1 MARRTH
7 FDATETFRR
16 TNQFKTL
23 ITLASHLW
31 PKRRPDLKLRVTFA
45 LIAMVLAKAIG
56 VYVPFLY
63 KNAVDA
69 LSVEIAILTVP
80 ITLVIAYGVARLLN
94 QSLGE
99 LRDFIFAKVSQHAQR
114 TIGLSTFKHLHNL
127 SLAFHLDRQT
137 GGISRVIERG
147 IQGINFVL
155 NFMMFNIIPTL
166 LEIVIVTTVFL
177 VKFDYRFALIVF
189 GTISSYIIFTMWFTE
204 WRLQYRRRMNEK
216 DSEANTRAIDSLINY
231 ETVKYFNNEEHEYK
245 YYDDALA
252 GYEKAAIKNITTLS
266 FLNIGQAALI
276 AVGLITIM
284 LMAGKGVVTGIYTI
298 GDFVLVNTFLIQ
310 LYLPLNFLG
319 FVYRQIKQSLTDMDK
334 MFELLDVSPQ
344 IQNEPDAITFSP
356 PLGKVE
362 FKNVCFS
369 YTDDRRILNG
379 ISFTIPPGNTLAIVG
394 SSGEGK
400 STISRLLFRF
410 YDINSGQIK
419 IDDKDVKSITLDSLR
434 AAIGIVPQDTVLFN
448 NTIHYNLQYGRP
460 NASKTEIIQAAQIA
474 KIEAFIQSLPDQYQ
488 SKVGER
494 GLKLSGGEKQRSAI
508 ARTILKNP
516 KILIFDEATSA
527 LDSQTENDIQISLKE
542 VSKNKTT
549 LVIAHRLSTIVDAD
563 EILVLQDGKI
573 TERGRHSDLIALN
586 GIYAS
591 MWARQQEAKEYQT
604 KLDKVLKH

>member
-1 MARRTH
+1 VVRKAY
-7 FDATETFRR
+7 FDVTDSSRR

-23 ITLASHLW
+23 GTLATHLW
-31 PKRRPDLKLRVTFA
+31 PEQRFDLKLRVIFA
-45 LIAMVLAKAIG
+45 VTTLIFAKAIS

-69 LSVEIAILTVP
+69 LSVEVAVLTIP
-80 ITLVIAYGVARLLN
+80 ISLVIAYGVARILN

-127 SLAFHLDRQT
+127 SLGFHLDRQT
-137 GGISRVIERG
+137 GGITRVIERG

-155 NFMMFNIIPTL
+155 NFMMFNILPTF
-166 LEIVIVTTVFL
+166 LEIIIVTAVFL
-177 VKFDYRFALIVF
+177 IKFDYRFAVIVF
-189 GTISSYIIFTMWFTE
+189 GTISTYIMFTMWFTE
-204 WRLQYRRRMNEK
+204 WRLKYRRKMNEK
-216 DSEANTRAIDSLINY
+216 DSEANTRAVDSLINY
-231 ETVKYFNNEEHEYK
+231 ETVKYFNNEKHEYK

-266 FLNIGQAALI
+266 LLNIGQATLI
-276 AVGLITIM
+276 GVGLITIM
-284 LMAGKGVVTGIYTI
+284 LMAGSGVVSGIYTI

-334 MFELLDVSPQ
+334 MFELLDVDPQ
-344 IQNEPDAITFSP
+344 IQNEPQAETFSP

-362 FKNVCFS
+362 FKDVYFQ
-369 YTDDRRILNG
+369 YTEDRSILNG
-379 ISFTIPPGNTLAIVG
+379 INFIIPPGNTLAIVG

-410 YDINSGQIK
+410 YDTNRGQIK
-419 IDDKDVKSITLDSLR
+419 IDEKDIRSITLDSLR
-434 AAIGIVPQDTVLFN
+434 SAIGIVPQDTVLFN

-460 NASKTEIIQAAQIA
+460 DATESEIVHAAQIA
-474 KIEAFIQSLPDQYQ
+474 KIEAFIQSLPSQYD
-488 SKVGER
+488 SMVGER
-494 GLKLSGGEKQRSAI
+494 GLKLSGGEKQRIAI

-527 LDSQTENDIQISLKE
+527 LDSKTENEIQISLKE

-573 TERGRHSDLIALN
+573 AERGRHSVLIALN

-591 MWARQQEAKEYQT
+591 MWERQQEAREYQS
-604 KLDKVLKH
+604 KLEKVLKN